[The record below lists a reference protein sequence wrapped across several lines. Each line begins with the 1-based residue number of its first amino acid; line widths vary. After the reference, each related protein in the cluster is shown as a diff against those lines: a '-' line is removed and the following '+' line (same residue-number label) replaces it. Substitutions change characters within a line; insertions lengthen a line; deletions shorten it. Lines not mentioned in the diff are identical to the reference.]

1 MSLASKRV
9 VGRRRDVRH
18 QLGSA
23 TPRAAALAALRRR
36 RRYVPR
42 RLDFFHELNFRLGIQ
57 NYALPGGMC

>member
-23 TPRAAALAALRRR
+23 MPRAAALAALRR

-42 RLDFFHELNFRLGIQ
+42 RLDFFHDLNFRLGIQ
-57 NYALPGGMC
+57 NYALPRGMC

>member
-23 TPRAAALAALRRR
+23 MPRAAALAALRRR
-36 RRYVPR
+36 RYVPR
-42 RLDFFHELNFRLGIQ
+42 RLDVFHDLNFRLGIQ
-57 NYALPGGMC
+57 NYALPRGMC